1 MASPSYTI
9 QTMARPQLDIAIDW
23 AASEGW
29 NPGLHDANSFYTTD
43 PTGFFIGLLDGQP
56 IASISAVRYGTTYG
70 FIGFYIVHPDYR
82 GQGYGLKIWQ
92 AGLDYLKG
100 RTIGLDG
107 VVAQQPNYIKSG
119 FQLAHRNIRYE
130 GIGGNF
136 DRPEILS
143 DVQPLD
149 ALDAEAIATYDR
161 AFFPADR
168 TQFLNSWLQ
177 YPDSVG
183 VGVKESDRITGYGLL
198 RPCRTGHKIGPLFA
212 DTPQIAQD
220 IFHVLIAN
228 IETGAPFYLD
238 VPEVNPHAVTLAER
252 HNMTGMFETARM
264 YINSQPEISL
274 DRTYGITTF
283 ELG

>member
-1 MASPSYTI
+1 MASSIYTI
-9 QTMARPQLDIAIDW
+9 QTMTRLQLDMVIDW

-29 NPGLHDANSFYTTD
+29 NPGLHDASSFYTTD

-92 AGLDYLKG
+92 TGLDYLKG

-107 VVAQQPNYIKSG
+107 VVAQQANYIKSG

-136 DRPEILS
+136 DCPNPQSNIVPLAS
-143 DVQPLD
+143 LD
-149 ALDAEAIATYDR
+149 ADKIITYDR

-183 VGVKESDRITGYGLL
+183 VAVIDGNLITGYGLL
-198 RPCRTGHKIGPLFA
+198 RPCRTGYKIGPLFA

-220 IFHVLIAN
+220 IFHSLIAN
-228 IETGAPFYLD
+228 IETGTPFYLD
-238 VPEVNPHAVTLAER
+238 VPDINPHAVALAER
-252 HNMTGMFETARM
+252 HTMTGMFETARM
-264 YINSQPEISL
+264 YINSQPKLSL
-274 DRTYGITTF
+274 DHTYGITTF